1 MDIVGIEGSLL
12 LLDIGYVILSATILA
27 IIARALKQPLIVA
40 YVLAGIIIGPVGMG
54 LITEKEVINVLAEF
68 GIALLL
74 FMVGLELDFRRLK
87 DVGKVSLTCGLGQI
101 IITFIAGFL
110 LAKYLLIDMNGYSD
124 LWAFYVALA
133 LTISSTMIVVK
144 LLSDMNELDTL
155 HGKIVLGT
163 LLVQD
168 IVSIIVLASL
178 SSLEGFSPVDIIS
191 PMLNGVALVSIAV
204 VSAKY
209 VGPQLLRYVSKSTE
223 ILFLFALSWCLIFSF
238 ISLKMGFET
247 VTIGAFLGGVS
258 LAIFPYNLEVIGRV
272 KSLRDF
278 FATIFFVSLGMQITF
293 DPKLLPL
300 GLILSAFVLF
310 GNVIIVMLINLLS
323 GFRKRTSFLAA
334 ISLAQISE
342 FSLIIVGNGVRLKHI
357 PESMLSLVTI
367 IAVVTITVSSYFI
380 VHGTGLYKKMIP
392 FLNLIERIGDRK
404 IRELEKIPKKSRNHI
419 ILCGCHSMGKI
430 ILETMKDMKK
440 NYLVVDINPEVVK
453 KLIDEGVPCIYGDVG
468 DKEILERIDLKDA
481 EIVISTIPN
490 HEDNLLLIREVKKSN
505 PETLVFISERE
516 VSNALELYSEGADYV
531 IIPDIVSGE
540 IISEYM
546 TEYMTDIKG
555 IKKARKKHI
564 KKLEDIKR
572 EEKLGGYE
580 YSILKELERNA
591 RLNHLNKKKRL

>member
-1 MDIVGIEGSLL
+1 MDVVGIEGSVL
-12 LLDIGYVILSATILA
+12 LLDIGFVILSATILA
-27 IIARALKQPLIVA
+27 IIARALRQPLIVA
-40 YVLAGIIIGPVGMG
+40 YVLAGIIIGPCGMG

-101 IITFIAGFL
+101 SITFIAGFL
-110 LAKYLLIDMNGYSD
+110 LSKYLLMNMSGYTD
-124 LWAFYVALA
+124 LWAFYVAFA

-178 SSLEGFSPVDIIS
+178 SSLDGFSPVNLIS
-191 PMLNGVALVSIAV
+191 PMLNGVALVSIAII
-204 VSAKY
+204 SARY
-209 VGPQLLRYVSKSTE
+209 IGPPTLRYVAKSTE

-238 ISLKMGFET
+238 ISLKMGFKT
-247 VTIGAFLGGVS
+247 VTVGAFLGGVS
-258 LAIFPYNLEVIGRV
+258 LAIFPYNLEVISRI

-310 GNVIIVMLINLLS
+310 GNVAIVMLINLLS
-323 GFRKRTSFLAA
+323 GFRKRTSFLTA

-342 FSLIIVGNGVRLKHI
+342 FSLIIVGNGVLLGHI
-357 PESMLSLVTI
+357 QESMLSLVTI

-380 VHGTGLYKKMIP
+380 VHGAGFYKKMIP
-392 FLNLIERIGDRK
+392 FLNLVERIGDHK
-404 IRELEKIPKKSRNHI
+404 IRELEKIPKKSSNHI
-419 ILCGCHSMGKI
+419 ILCGCHRMGKI
-430 ILETMKDMKK
+430 IIETIKEMKK
-440 NYLVVDINPEVVK
+440 NYLVVDINPELVK
-453 KLIDEGVPCIYGDVG
+453 KLIDEGVPCIYGDIG
-468 DKEILERIDLKDA
+468 DKEILDRIDLRDA

-490 HEDNLLLIREVKKSN
+490 HEDNLLLIREVKKAR
-505 PETLVFISERE
+505 PETIVFISEKH
-516 VSNALELYSEGADYV
+516 VDNALGLYNEGADYV
-531 IIPDIVSGE
+531 IIPDIVGGE
-540 IISEYM
+540 RISEYM
-546 TEYMTDIKG
+546 TEYITDIKG
-555 IKKARKKHI
+555 IKEARKKHI

-572 EEKLGGYE
+572 EEKLGKYE
-580 YSILKELERNA
+580 YTLLKELGGRYNNESF
-591 RLNHLNKKKRL
+591 K

>member
-1 MDIVGIEGSLL
+1 MDVAGIEGYTL

-27 IIARALKQPLIVA
+27 IIARLLRQPLIVA
-40 YVLAGIIIGPVGMG
+40 YVLAGIIIGPYGMG
-54 LITEKEVINVLAEF
+54 LITEKEVINALAEF

-74 FMVGLELDFRRLK
+74 FMVGLELDFRRLR

-101 IITFIAGFL
+101 SITFIAGFL
-110 LAKYLLIDMNGYSD
+110 LVKYLLMNMTGYSD
-124 LWAFYVALA
+124 LWAFYVAFA

-168 IVSIIVLASL
+168 VVSIIVLASL
-178 SSLEGFSPVDIIS
+178 SSLDGFSPVNVIG
-191 PMLNGVALVSIAV
+191 PMLNGIALVSIAV
-204 VSAKY
+204 ISARY
-209 VGPQLLRYVSKSTE
+209 VGPPIMRYVAKSTE
-223 ILFLFALSWCLIFSF
+223 TLFLFALSWCLIFSF
-238 ISLKMGFET
+238 ISLEMGFET
-247 VTIGAFLGGVS
+247 VTIGAFLGGMS

-310 GNVIIVMLINLLS
+310 GNVVIVMLINLFS
-323 GFRKRTSFLAA
+323 GFRKRTSFLTA

-342 FSLIIVGNGVRLKHI
+342 FSLIIVKNGVILDHI

-380 VHGTGLYKKMIP
+380 VHGAGFYKRMIP
-392 FLNLIERIGDRK
+392 FLNPVERLGYRK
-404 IRELEKIPKKSRNHI
+404 IRELEKIPKKSKNHI
-419 ILCGCHSMGKI
+419 ILCGCHRMGRI
-430 ILETMKDMKK
+430 ILETIKEMKK

-453 KLIDEGVPCIYGDVG
+453 QLIDNGVPCIYGDVG
-468 DKEILERIDLKDA
+468 DKEILERIDLGDA

-490 HEDNLLLIREVKKSN
+490 HEDNLLLIWEVKKAN
-505 PETLVFISERE
+505 PETLVFISEKQ
-516 VSNALELYSEGADYV
+516 VDNALELYNEGADYV
-531 IIPDIVSGE
+531 IIPDIVGGE
-540 IISEYM
+540 RISEYM
-546 TEYMTDIKG
+546 AEYMTDIKG
-555 IKKARKKHI
+555 IEEARKEHI

-572 EEKLGGYE
+572 EEKFGKYE
-580 YSILKELERNA
+580 YTILKELEEGYNS
-591 RLNHLNKKKRL
+591 KSFK

>member
-1 MDIVGIEGSLL
+1 MEVAGIEGSSL

-27 IIARALKQPLIVA
+27 IIAKALKQPLIVA
-40 YVLAGIIIGPVGMG
+40 YVLAGIIIGPYGMR

-101 IITFIAGFL
+101 SITFITGFL
-110 LAKYLLIDMNGYSD
+110 LAKYLLIDMNGYTE
-124 LWAFYVALA
+124 LWAFYVAFA

-178 SSLEGFSPVDIIS
+178 SSLDGFTPVDIIS

-209 VGPQLLRYVSKSTE
+209 VGPQIMSYVSKSTE

-238 ISLKMGFET
+238 ISLEMGFET

-293 DPKLLPL
+293 NPELLPL

-310 GNVIIVMLINLLS
+310 GNVAIVMLINLLS

-342 FSLIIVGNGVRLKHI
+342 FSLIIVGNGVYLGHI

-380 VHGTGLYKKMIP
+380 VHGAGFYKRMIP
-392 FLNLIERIGDRK
+392 LLNLVERIGDRK
-404 IRELEKIPKKSRNHI
+404 IRELEKIPKKSSNHI
-419 ILCGCHSMGKI
+419 ILCGCHRMGKI
-430 ILETMKDMKK
+430 ILETIKGMKK

-453 KLIDEGVPCIYGDVG
+453 KLIDDGVPCIYGDVG

-481 EIVISTIPN
+481 EIIISTIPN

-505 PETLVFISERE
+505 PETMVFISERQ
-516 VSNALELYSEGADYV
+516 VSNAIELYNEGADYV
-531 IIPDIVSGE
+531 IIPDIVGGE
-540 IISEYM
+540 RISEYM
-546 TEYMTDIKG
+546 EQYMTDIKS
-555 IKKARKKHI
+555 IEETRRKHI
-564 KKLEDIKR
+564 EKLEDIKR
-572 EEKLGGYE
+572 EEKLGKYE
-580 YSILKELERNA
+580 YTILKELGGKCN
-591 RLNHLNKKKRL
+591 NKSFK